1 VESLAVTVAMYCVIQ
16 FYIQLREP
24 LAEHKPFLKVLA
36 IKLVIFLSFWQS
48 TAISLG
54 TSTLHLVSANES
66 LAYPDIKIG
75 FPSLLLCFEMACF
88 AILHLWAFPYQPYK
102 PNAKRTFYPLS
113 DPSSSMPPHENE
125 HSTPQGGFMGLKAFG
140 DALNIWDVIKAF
152 GRGMRWLFVGVKTRH
167 TDANYKAKQN
177 HNSLVTDYPMKPYGG
192 GLSPDGI
199 KSTDHLPIAQQF
211 RQSTFYTKS
220 PVGERGDESAGLI
233 DHAQGFSTTPPRRQP
248 SPYHDPQRAEYYE
261 GPETSAAV
269 PPSPAFH
276 AYQPYSEETADP
288 GYSAS
293 AQTQGAGT
301 SLTQKGGN
309 GRSNPRNST
318 QMKVGNALWGDR
330 RQQDDGRLRHI
341 DE

>member
-1 VESLAVTVAMYCVIQ
+1 MYCVIQ
-16 FYIQLREP
+16 FYVQLKEP
-24 LAEHKPFLKVLA
+24 LGEHKPFLKVLA

-54 TSTLHLVSANES
+54 TSTLHLVEASET
-66 LAYPDIKIG
+66 LAYPDLKVGI
-75 FPSLLLCFEMACF
+75 PSLLLCFEMACF
-88 AILHLWAFPYQPYK
+88 AILHLWAFPYQPYT
-102 PNAKRTFYPLS
+102 PNAKPTFYPA
-113 DPSSSMPPHENE
+113 DPASGLPPQQNE

-167 TDANYKAKQN
+167 TDANYNNKKSKPN
-177 HNSLVTDYPMKPYGG
+177 HNSLDTDYPMKPYGG
-192 GLSPDGI
+192 MGHGGLSPGGT

-220 PVGERGDESAGLI
+220 PVGGGDESAGLI
-233 DHAQGFSTTPPRRQP
+233 NHAQEFSTTPPRRETNG
-248 SPYHDPQRAEYYE
+248 YHDPQRAEYYE
-261 GPETSAAV
+261 GPAPTTAAM

-276 AYQPYSEETADP
+276 AYQPYSEEASDP

-293 AQTQGAGT
+293 ARTQQGGGGT

-330 RQQDDGRLRHI
+330 SQQDDGRLRHI
-341 DE
+341 EE